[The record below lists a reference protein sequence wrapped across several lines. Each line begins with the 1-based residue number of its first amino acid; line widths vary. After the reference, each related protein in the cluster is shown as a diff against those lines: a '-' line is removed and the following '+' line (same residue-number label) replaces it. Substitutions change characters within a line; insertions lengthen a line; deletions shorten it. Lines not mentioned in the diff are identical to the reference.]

1 MLLSKKVSSAAG
13 LLVLAGCASSRV
25 STASIPPS
33 ISKTYA
39 GLSAVVPIGTP
50 QQTAIAALETR
61 GWQCWGYVEAN
72 RTIRETGSGKILT
85 GPVLICE
92 VLNGSE
98 MNPFAEK
105 YTARLLFEQ
114 NKLAGVEVAQRRN
127 AF

>member
-1 MLLSKKVSSAAG
+1 MLLSNKVCCAAG
-13 LLVLAGCASSRV
+13 LLLLTGCASSRV

-39 GLSAVVPIGTP
+39 GLSAVAPIGTP

-61 GWQCWGYVEAN
+61 GWRCWGYVEAN

-98 MNPFAEK
+98 LNPFAEK